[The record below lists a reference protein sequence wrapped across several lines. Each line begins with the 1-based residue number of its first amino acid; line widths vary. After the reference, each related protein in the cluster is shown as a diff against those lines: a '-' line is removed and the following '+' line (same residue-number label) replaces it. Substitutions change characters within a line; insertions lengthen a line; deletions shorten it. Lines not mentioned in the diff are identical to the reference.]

1 MPEPAGSG
9 PVLSRRRLSTLLRRI
24 RDEAGLTQESVA
36 ADMDWSLSKLIRIER
51 ANVSISTSDLR
62 MLLQH
67 YEVTDAALVR
77 QTVEWARAAR
87 TKPWWAPYRENL
99 PTPTFES
106 LLGLEADA
114 SVIEVFHSAVVP
126 GLLQTE
132 RYSRSLLANY
142 AAIYLDQHVWEA
154 RAEVRMRRQQEVFR
168 RRPRLD
174 VIIDEAVLRRASGDA
189 ATMRGQLEHLL
200 VTGERPEVSIRII
213 PFSAGPYVSSGS
225 FNILLFNDEADSS
238 AVYVELFDTDTLLE
252 DPHDVALYGRLFE
265 WMQEKALDTT
275 DSANLIKRVADEFK

>member
-1 MPEPAGSG
+1 MAEAGGSG
-9 PVLSRRRLSTLLRRI
+9 PVLSRRRLSAVLRRI
-24 RDEAGLTQESVA
+24 RDDAGLTQESVA
-36 ADMDWSLSKLIRIER
+36 AEMDWSLSKLIRIER

-67 YEVTDAALVR
+67 YQVTDATLIR
-77 QTVEWARAAR
+77 QMVEWARAAR
-87 TKPWWAPYRENL
+87 AKPWWAPYREML

-114 SVIEVFHSAVVP
+114 AVIEVFHSTVIP

-142 AAIYLDQHVWEA
+142 AAIYLERPVVEA
-154 RAEVRMRRQQEVFR
+154 RAEVRMRRQQEVFH

-174 VIIDEAVLRRASGDA
+174 VIIDEAVLRRATGDA

-200 VTGERPEVSIRII
+200 AIGQRDEASIRII

-225 FNILLFNDEADSS
+225 FNILLFDDAADSS

-252 DPHDVALYGRLFE
+252 DAHDVALYSRLFE
-265 WMQEKALDTT
+265 WMQEKALDPA
-275 DSANLIKRVADEFK
+275 DSARLIKRVADEFN